1 MKNIVEKIFHKY
13 SSRL

>member
-1 MKNIVEKIFHKY
+1 MKNIVEKIFHKH